1 MRYLLD
7 THAVIWYLEDSPLLP
22 SKTKEIIDDNDHG
35 IFLSSISLWEI
46 AIKVN
51 LGKLN
56 LATPFDAFLD
66 NIKRGD
72 FVVLQIQDDY
82 LKMLTTLP
90 VIHKDPFD
98 RLLIATAQA
107 EDLTIITVDE
117 SIHKYDVAWIW

>member
-1 MRYLLD
+1 
-7 THAVIWYLEDSPLLP
+7 
-22 SKTKEIIDDNDHG
+22 
-35 IFLSSISLWEI
+35 
-46 AIKVN
+46 
-51 LGKLN
+51 LN

-72 FVVLQIQDDY
+72 FEVLQIQDDY
-82 LKMLTTLP
+82 LKMLTVLP
-90 VIHKDPFD
+90 LIHKDPFD